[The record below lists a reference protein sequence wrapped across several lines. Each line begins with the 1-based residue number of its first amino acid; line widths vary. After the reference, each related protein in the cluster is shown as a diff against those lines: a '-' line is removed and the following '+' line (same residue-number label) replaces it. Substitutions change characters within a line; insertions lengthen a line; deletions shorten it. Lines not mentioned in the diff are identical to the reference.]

1 MGEIIIKIII
11 GIMVL
16 LGGGSVAYI
25 VVALPATIIYKLVHL
40 TKGYKFTD

>member
-11 GIMVL
+11 GLMVV

-25 VVALPATIIYKLVHL
+25 VVALPATIIYKLVRM
-40 TKGYKFTD
+40 TKGYKFMD